1 MLELQNVTFGYDRG
15 VSVLRDV
22 SMRIGAG
29 EFVAIVGRNGSGK
42 TTVTRL
48 MLALK
53 KPSIGRVL
61 LHGADMAQAAP
72 ADMARH
78 LGYVFQYPDRQ
89 MFRDTVEREVAYG
102 PEQLGFSPDERR
114 QAVEEALRATGI
126 IGLAESYP
134 MTLSKGQKQ
143 RVAIASALAMRS
155 DMLILDEP
163 TSGQDARERRRLME
177 LLSDLNRQGVTIILV
192 THDMELVERYARRV
206 IVMAEGPVAFDGS
219 VKSLFDG
226 TRPLADWGL
235 TAARRSET
243 NKYGATTVAS
253 AVPPKGILP
262 PAAPLTKILFT
273 LAVSL
278 WSLVL
283 TTVAA
288 MTVLLTLLVV
298 LLAMAGHLG
307 RMKKSLVMLTVFAAM
322 LVGFQYAFGSTVE
335 VSVVTGMR
343 MMIMALAFMLL
354 LATTSLQHMT
364 SALVNQCR
372 IPQEYAFMF
381 TAALRFVPDFFAES
395 RAVLEA
401 QMCRGYVTKQNIFHR
416 LPAYVALVEP
426 LVLRAVSR
434 SETMALSLALR
445 GFGGGRSAAGADA
458 NLGAWNGSLLAGMG
472 VITATLVIMRLGFS
486 Y

>member
-1 MLELQNVTFGYDRG
+1 MLELQKVTFGYDH
-15 VSVLRDV
+15 SIPVLRDV

-29 EFVAIVGRNGSGK
+29 EFVAVVGRNGSGK
-42 TTVTRL
+42 TTVTR
-48 MLALK
+48 MMMALK
-53 KPSIGRVL
+53 KPSQGRVT
-61 LHGADMAQAAP
+61 LHDADMAQAAP
-72 ADMARH
+72 ADMARYV
-78 LGYVFQYPDRQ
+78 GYVFQNPDRQ

-102 PEQLGFSPDERR
+102 PEQLGFPRDEARL
-114 QAVEEALRATGI
+114 AVEEALRLTGI
-126 IGLAESYP
+126 TALAGSYP

-143 RVAIASALAMRS
+143 RVAIASALAMRPE
-155 DMLILDEP
+155 MLILDEP

-177 LLSDLNRQGVTIILV
+177 LLSDLNRQGVAIVLV
-192 THDMELVERYARRV
+192 THDMELVARYARRV
-206 IVMAEGPVAFDGS
+206 IVMAQGTVAFDGS
-219 VKSLFDG
+219 TESLFDG
-226 TRPLADWGL
+226 TRPLSEWGL
-235 TAARRSET
+235 TAAKGSADS
-243 NKYGATTVAS
+243 YGDAPSTDAAT
-253 AVPPKGILP
+253 PQKGALP

-273 LAVSL
+273 LAISV

-283 TTVAA
+283 TTMPP
-288 MTVLLTLLVV
+288 MTALLMV
-298 LLAMAGHLG
+298 LLALLAAVGHLG
-307 RMKKSLVMLTVFAAM
+307 RMKKSLAMLAVFAGM

-335 VSVVTGMR
+335 FSLVTGMR
-343 MMIMALAFMLL
+343 MMIMTLAFVLL

-364 SALVNQCR
+364 AALVNQCR

-401 QMCRGYVTKQNIFHR
+401 QMCRGYVTKRNIFRR

-445 GFGGGRSAAGADA
+445 GFGGGRRATGADTA
-458 NLGAWNGSLLAGMG
+458 LGAWNGSLLAGMG
-472 VITATLVIMRLGFS
+472 AITATLVIMRLGFA